1 MIRYSKYFKEMCFR
15 KYVELSDWHPALGK
29 NYYRPLD
36 VSMREFYQMM
46 ETRGEDWVRWKE
58 IREAIPSLNEVIS
71 TLEEWGYK
79 FEMENGVID
88 FIERPKFENIKL
100 LRPIT
105 KISKNLV
112 RSKMNEYPVLNGML
126 YSYEI
131 KKYNALRAIQMIS
144 EGVRVKDAI
153 KQCGTSYKS
162 ICDYGY
168 KKTSR
173 QNKYKT
179 LQRVKNCLE
188 RIENGENLK
197 TVLKE
202 MKLGAWS
209 YYRYRDLVC

>member
-1 MIRYSKYFKEMCFR
+1 MIHYSKYFKEMCFR

-36 VSMREFYQMM
+36 VSMRGFYQMM

-58 IREAIPSLNEVIS
+58 IREAIPPLNEVIS
-71 TLEEWGYK
+71 TLEEWGYR
-79 FEMENGVID
+79 FEVRNGLID
-88 FIERPKFENIKL
+88 FRERPKFENIKL

-126 YSYEI
+126 YDADLKRE
-131 KKYNALRAIQMIS
+131 NACRAIQMIS
-144 EGVRVKDAI
+144 EGMRVTDAL

-168 KKTSR
+168 KGTGR
-173 QNKYKT
+173 QHQYKT
-179 LQRVKNCLE
+179 LQRVKECLE
-188 RIENGENLK
+188 RIESGENLK

-202 MKLGAWS
+202 MKLGVWS
-209 YYRYRDLVC
+209 FYRYRGLVY